1 ETETLDVLK
10 SSVCISRFD
19 SSSKFNL
26 LKVVLCWEIS
36 LNEVFLIGVGVI
48 ESVAPSSFH
57 LSGRLISCHCIVLE
71 IVV

>member
-1 ETETLDVLK
+1 EIEALVVLK
-10 SSVCISRFD
+10 FAVCVFGFD

-26 LKVVLCWEIS
+26 LKVVLIS
-36 LNEVFLIGVGVI
+36 LNEAFLIGVGAT

-57 LSGRLISCHCIVLE
+57 LSGRFISCRCIVLG